1 MPTNGAVQYVSL
13 FIEHVAYFKITEEIM
28 KRKLAALIMTT
39 AMGLLCMVGLAGCGE
54 NEDNPPNTGGNE
66 QTQEHTLVAH
76 AAKDATCTEEGNT
89 AYWECTDC
97 GKYFSDEE
105 ATTEITLADT
115 IVAATGHKTTA
126 VAAKA
131 ATCTEAG
138 NTAYYVCSACEKLF
152 SDKDGENETALS
164 AVTIVPNGHA
174 LEKTEGT
181 SATCK
186 DEGVITYWTCTVCH
200 KLYSDAEGKTEI
212 DSEDTVIP
220 ATDDHTY
227 GEWLFDD
234 EGHWK
239 ECSVCGD
246 TTEKVEHTFDSQLVC
261 EECGYERE
269 AGDVTPPT
277 TTEYTVTLLRN
288 KENFT
293 EEQYADITQL
303 EAQWTDCETNQK
315 FYSCFNSEGVAS
327 INLVEG
333 HYSVTLAT
341 LPNGFTY
348 NPNIYQAKDNHT
360 DVFIDLYQLTPTH
373 GTGED
378 PYNEV
383 IVISKPGAYR
393 LTLNDPSQEIW
404 LRVVPTMTGN
414 YSIESIVD
422 VTANKINPVLYAY
435 QGSIAYVHYASEKMI
450 DGGGAEST
458 FTKNFRWE
466 LQLHADEVG
475 SVYFFALRSTNADHS
490 AYPFAVDLIFDK
502 DGEFIDGEDSLQD
515 SNPSSFYQLI
525 HKELPKTVEMTS
537 TEYFQNIESN
547 YLLPAQDCV
556 FKNCIIKKYRF
567 TLV

>member
-1 MPTNGAVQYVSL
+1 
-13 FIEHVAYFKITEEIM
+13 M

-39 AMGLLCMVGLAGCGE
+39 AMGLMCMVGLAGCGG

-76 AAKDATCTEEGNT
+76 ASKAATCTETGNT

-97 GKYFSDEE
+97 GK
-105 ATTEITLADT
+105 
-115 IVAATGHKTTA
+115 
-126 VAAKA
+126 
-131 ATCTEAG
+131 
-138 NTAYYVCSACEKLF
+138 LF
-152 SDKDGENETALS
+152 SDKDGENETNLS
-164 AVTIVPNGHA
+164 AVTIVPNEHA

-212 DSEDTVIP
+212 AIEDTVIP

-234 EGHWK
+234 EWHWK
-239 ECSVCGD
+239 ECSVCGVMN
-246 TTEKVEHTFDSQLVC
+246 EKVEHTFDSQLVC

-269 AGDVTPPT
+269 AEDVTPPT
-277 TTEYTVTLLRN
+277 TTEYTVTLLWN

-303 EAQWTDCETNQK
+303 EAQWTDSETNKK

-341 LPNGFTY
+341 LPDGFTY

-360 DVFIDLYQLTPTH
+360 DVFIDLYRLTPTH

-383 IVISKPGAYR
+383 IAISKPGAYR
-393 LTLNDPSQEIW
+393 VTLETATQEIW
-404 LRVVPTMTGN
+404 FKVRPSERGL
-414 YSIESIVD
+414 YSMESLVD
-422 VTANKINPVLYAY
+422 VTANKINPILYTYA
-435 QGSIAYVHYASEKMI
+435 GHDAFVNDASEEMI
-450 DGGGAEST
+450 DGGGAENT

-466 LQLHADEVG
+466 LRLSPEDVG
-475 SVYFFALRSTNADHS
+475 SVRFFALRSTNNDPS

-502 DGEFIDGEDSLQD
+502 DGEIIDGEDSSQD
-515 SNPSSFYQLI
+515 STPSSFYQLL
-525 HKELPKTVEMTS
+525 HKELPKTVEITR

-547 YLLPAQDCV
+547 YLLPTQDCV
-556 FKNCIIKKYRF
+556 FKNCIIKKCRY
-567 TLV
+567 TLA

>member
-1 MPTNGAVQYVSL
+1 
-13 FIEHVAYFKITEEIM
+13 M

-76 AAKDATCTEEGNT
+76 ASKAATCTETGNT

-97 GKYFSDEE
+97 G
-105 ATTEITLADT
+105 
-115 IVAATGHKTTA
+115 
-126 VAAKA
+126 
-131 ATCTEAG
+131 
-138 NTAYYVCSACEKLF
+138 KLF

-212 DSEDTVIP
+212 AIEDTVIP

-239 ECSVCGD
+239 ECSVCGV

-269 AGDVTPPT
+269 AEDITPPT
-277 TTEYTVTLLRN
+277 TTKYTATLLWN

-303 EAQWTDCETNQK
+303 EAQWTDSETNKK
-315 FYSCFNSEGVAS
+315 FYSFFNSEGVAS

-341 LPNGFTY
+341 LPDGFTY

-360 DVFIDLYQLTPTH
+360 DVFIDLYRLTPTH

-450 DGGGAEST
+450 DGGAEST

-466 LQLHADEVG
+466 LQLSPDEVG
-475 SVYFFALRSTNADHS
+475 SVYFFALRSTNTDTS
-490 AYPFAVDLIFDK
+490 AYPFAVDLIYDK
-502 DGEFIDGEDSLQD
+502 DGEIINGEDSSQD
-515 SNPSSFYQLI
+515 STPSSFYQLI
-525 HKELPKTVEMTS
+525 HKELPKTVEMTR
-537 TEYFQNIESN
+537 TECFQNIAGN
-547 YLLPAQDCV
+547 YLLPTQDYI
-556 FKNCIIKKYRF
+556 FKNSIIKKFRY